1 MFQKVERS
9 VVDSPSN
16 SSHLFKTSGP
26 PHRKMVQPCLEPL
39 EGLVE
44 SQSLEEQK
52 YSTEFHKLFNCFKS
66 MLSSKP
72 DFIVKVPGRVNLIGE
87 HIDYCRYSVC
97 PMALEQNIL
106 VAFKCNENGDLNL
119 YNIDDQKYDDYHST
133 VDTFS
138 IKVKDGK
145 APQWYEYFLC
155 GIKGIQDL
163 MKERGDSGRIK
174 GLSVLVS
181 GSIPPA
187 AGLSSSSA
195 LVCAAVLASSIVNK
209 LRLSRS
215 ELASLSAKAEHYIGT
230 QGGGMD
236 QAIAFLASPGCA
248 KHIQFH
254 PLRSEDVVLPSQ
266 AVFVV
271 AQSLATKNKAQS
283 SEFNT
288 RIIAK
293 KKDVDNWKDI
303 LYLGELQT
311 KLAVSLKEM
320 IDIADAILHPEAYTK
335 EEVQEILEVSEEEL
349 DSDILTPNTRSVA
362 SFKLKQRALHVYE
375 EAYRVE
381 RFLSVCRS
389 DISEEQKLQQ
399 LGTLMNQSHTSLA
412 TKYEC
417 SHEALD
423 SLVTCFREAGAYG
436 ARLTGAGWGG
446 CVVALSDKSSCE
458 ALVTQVQAK
467 FYTDQRTSSKPDLIF
482 TTKPQTGA
490 IIFQCDEEGGCQ
502 IVKYE

>member
-1 MFQKVERS
+1 MDSIKVKDGNAPQWYEYFLCGIKGIQDLMKERGDSGRIKGLSVLVSKKLELDKPRWPMTVPQYEDRGFDLTSYSSMFHIQKHNIS
-9 VVDSPSN
+9 T
-16 SSHLFKTSGP
+16 L
-26 PHRKMVQPCLEPL
+26 RKKIVLLPEVPGRVNLIGEHIDYCR
-39 EGLVE
+39 
-44 SQSLEEQK
+44 
-52 YSTEFHKLFNCFKS
+52 YS
-66 MLSSKP
+66 
-72 DFIVKVPGRVNLIGE
+72 VPGRVNLIGE

-163 MKERGDSGRIK
+163 MLMPSNTNCYY
-174 GLSVLVS
+174 L
-181 GSIPPA
+181 
-187 AGLSSSSA
+187 
-195 LVCAAVLASSIVNK
+195 LA
-209 LRLSRS
+209 
-215 ELASLSAKAEHYIGT
+215 
-230 QGGGMD
+230 D
-236 QAIAFLASPGCA
+236 
-248 KHIQFH
+248 
-254 PLRSEDVVLPSQ
+254 
-266 AVFVV
+266 
-271 AQSLATKNKAQS
+271 
-283 SEFNT
+283 
-288 RIIAK
+288 IIAK

-362 SFKLKQRALHVYE
+362 SFKVKQRALHVYE